1 VTKRTYDQFCGLAH
15 ALDLV
20 GERWTLLIV
29 RDLALGPQRYSDLL
43 AGLPGIGSGL
53 LAERLK
59 RLEEQGLVRK
69 GHLPPPA
76 NVSVYELTA
85 EGESLYQAMVPLA
98 VWGARRLDDPDG
110 ELLFRADWMLV
121 TIAAL
126 FEPERA
132 KGVRESYEF
141 HIGEEVI
148 HVRVD
153 DGRIDTRRGPAPGG
167 ADLVVES
174 DAQTFVEVGV
184 GRLAVAD
191 AVAQGRG
198 TILSGSAE
206 TLQRCVE
213 ILAGTMRSGAE
224 PAV

>member
-1 VTKRTYDQFCGLAH
+1 MTKRTYDQFCGLAR

-29 RDLALGPQRYSDLL
+29 RDLGLGPQRYSDLL

-59 RLEEQGLVRK
+59 RLEEQGIVRK

-76 NVSVYELTA
+76 NVSVYELTE
-85 EGESLYQAMVPLA
+85 EGDELRRAMLPLA
-98 VWGARRLDDPDG
+98 VWGARHLDDPDG

-121 TIAAL
+121 TIESL
-126 FEPERA
+126 FDPERA
-132 KGVRESYEF
+132 EGVRESYEF
-141 HIGEEVI
+141 HIGDEVI
-148 HVRVD
+148 HVRIA
-153 DGRIDTRRGPAPGG
+153 DGRIETRRGPVPGG

-174 DAQTFVEVGV
+174 DRQTFLEVGT

-206 TLQRCVE
+206 ALQRCVE
-213 ILAGTMRSGAE
+213 ILAGPMAG
-224 PAV
+224 

>member
-1 VTKRTYDQFCGLAH
+1 VTKRTYDQFCGLAR

-59 RLEEQGLVRK
+59 RLEEAGIVRK

-76 NVSVYELTA
+76 NVSVYELTDD
-85 EGESLYQAMVPLA
+85 GRSLHEAMVPLA
-98 VWGARRLDDPDG
+98 VWGARHLDVPDG
-110 ELLFRADWMLV
+110 DLLFRADWMLV
-121 TIAAL
+121 TIGSL
-126 FEPERA
+126 FDPERA

-141 HIGEEVI
+141 HIDDEVI

-153 DGRIDTRRGPAPGG
+153 DGRLETRRGPAPGG
-167 ADLVVES
+167 ADLVVAS
-174 DAQTFVEVGV
+174 DPQTFIDVGV

-206 TLQRCVE
+206 ALQRCVE
-213 ILAGTMRSGAE
+213 ILAGRVAAAGESA
-224 PAV
+224 A